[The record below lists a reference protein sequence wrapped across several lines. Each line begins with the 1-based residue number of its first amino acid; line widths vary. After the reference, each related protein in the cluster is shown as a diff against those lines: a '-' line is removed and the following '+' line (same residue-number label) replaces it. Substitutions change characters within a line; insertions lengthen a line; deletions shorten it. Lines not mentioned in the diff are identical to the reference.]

1 MGYDDQ
7 TAPLDIGEEG
17 VVVSSTSAAAGYR
30 GSGSSRDRDRDRD
43 RDMGSDS
50 SDIGRDGGACAVLFT
65 SGSSGGSKGVPFTE
79 GE

>member
-17 VVVSSTSAAAGYR
+17 VVVSSTSAAAGDR
-30 GSGSSRDRDRDRD
+30 GSGSGKDRDRDI
-43 RDMGSDS
+43 GSNS